1 MTAKLE
7 DEIFAAWRANLA
19 TARELF
25 ASGHRAAAFSWLNRC
40 RHARLRI
47 REDLISYQR
56 QHGRSWF
63 DRGKPWRGPS
73 RIGPVL
79 HGVVTIA
86 KRAKARR
93 KR

>member
-19 TARELF
+19 TAKELF

-40 RHARLRI
+40 RFDRLRI
-47 REDLISYQR
+47 REDLIAYQR

-63 DRGKPWRGPS
+63 DRDKPLR
-73 RIGPVL
+73 RISPVL
-79 HGVVTIA
+79 PGLVIIE
-86 KRAKARR
+86 KRKKARR
-93 KR
+93 TR